1 VIRAE
6 RLTRTFGSRRAVE
19 GVTLELAAGDCLAL
33 FGPNGAGKTTLL
45 RMLGGLLRPTSGSAT
60 IDGAVLPGGPE
71 VRAKV
76 GLLSH
81 HTLLYDALTARENVE
96 FAGNLYGVANVR
108 RDAEEAL
115 RRMGALEYADA
126 PVRRLSRGMQQ
137 RVSIA
142 RAMVHRP
149 GVVLADEPFTG
160 LDAAGASA
168 LSSLF
173 SELRDSGATLVI
185 VTHNLDE
192 ALSLCTHAAIM
203 RAGRVVRFDAAPIP
217 ELAVYT
223 ALYKEMAVD
232 A

>member
-1 VIRAE
+1 
-6 RLTRTFGSRRAVE
+6 
-19 GVTLELAAGDCLAL
+19 
-33 FGPNGAGKTTLL
+33 
-45 RMLGGLLRPTSGSAT
+45 
-60 IDGAVLPGGPE
+60 
-71 VRAKV
+71 
-76 GLLSH
+76 
-81 HTLLYDALTARENVE
+81 
-96 FAGNLYGVANVR
+96 
-108 RDAEEAL
+108 
-115 RRMGALEYADA
+115 
-126 PVRRLSRGMQQ
+126 MQQ